1 MVTSDRNYPTVGR
14 NNLIS
19 GRKGT
24 LPVSRDQK
32 IKFCFRDRFDELL
45 EFAPA
50 LHKFLNEA
58 SVDHEIFV
66 INQADKYRFNRASL
80 INVGYIYT
88 ADKGFDYLGKR
99 FKRLKCVGDTKNA

>member
-1 MVTSDRNYPTVGR
+1 MSFPVETSLFPGKYACFCSSQDNFRSKKDHF
-14 NNLIS
+14 LFS
-19 GRKGT
+19 DD
-24 LPVSRDQK
+24 LRDQK
-32 IKFCFRDRFDELL
+32 IKIYFRDRFDELL

-99 FKRLKCVGDTKNA
+99 FK

>member
-1 MVTSDRNYPTVGR
+1 MSQ
-14 NNLIS
+14 
-19 GRKGT
+19 
-24 LPVSRDQK
+24 LPVKSFKLK
-32 IKFCFRDRFDELL
+32 IFFRDRFDELL

-88 ADKGFDYLGKR
+88 ADKGFDYLGAR
-99 FKRLKCVGDTKNA
+99 FNRFWL

>member
-1 MVTSDRNYPTVGR
+1 MEITSF
-14 NNLIS
+14 
-19 GRKGT
+19 
-24 LPVSRDQK
+24 PVEKDHFRFSEIEK
-32 IKFCFRDRFDELL
+32 IKKYFRDRFDELL

-99 FKRLKCVGDTKNA
+99 FKRLKCVGGTKNAWVISN

>member
-1 MVTSDRNYPTVGR
+1 M
-14 NNLIS
+14 
-19 GRKGT
+19 K
-24 LPVSRDQK
+24 K
-32 IKFCFRDRFDELL
+32 IFRDRFDELL

-99 FKRLKCVGDTKNA
+99 FKRCVGGMELVPNCVWIGSPRAREKFSKFCYI